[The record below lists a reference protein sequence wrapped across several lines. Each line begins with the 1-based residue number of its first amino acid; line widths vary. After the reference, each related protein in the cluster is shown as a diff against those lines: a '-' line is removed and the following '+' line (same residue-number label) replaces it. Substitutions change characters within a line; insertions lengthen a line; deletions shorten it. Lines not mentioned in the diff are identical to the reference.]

1 LLLFFEEEEE
11 STKRQRPPEVSP
23 MRYKLRD
30 RFSVNRLAAATAAI
44 AGLTLAACAAS
55 TTLEQTWTTPTVA
68 NQPPL
73 QKVVTVFSSDNVTIR
88 RSGEDQ
94 LARDLRAKGV
104 DAMPSYAV
112 LRESEKPESDA
123 VKSKL
128 LAMGYDGIVTMRIV
142 ERYQE
147 LEYMPSSFGG
157 YWGYGYPYFY
167 YSPGF
172 YSPGY
177 AYTETVVRVETNA
190 YSLRT
195 NQLVWSGLTKTRGDE
210 ADKLIDDTSR
220 VIARQL
226 TRRGLAA

>member
-1 LLLFFEEEEE
+1 
-11 STKRQRPPEVSP
+11 

-30 RFSVNRLAAATAAI
+30 RFSVNRLAAAAAAI

-55 TTLEQTWTTPTVA
+55 TTIEQTWTTPSA
-68 NQPPL
+68 AGQPPL
-73 QKVVTVFSSDNVTIR
+73 QKVVTVFSSENVTIR
-88 RSGEDQ
+88 RGGEDQ

-112 LRESEKPESDA
+112 LREGEKPDSDA

-147 LEYMPSSFGG
+147 LEYMPPTFDG
-157 YWGYGYPYFY
+157 YWGYAYPYF

-177 AYTETVVRVETNA
+177 AYTETIVRVETSA

-195 NQLVWSGLTKTRGDE
+195 NQLVWSALTKTRGDE